1 MKLTLKIWRQ
11 PTADAPGKF
20 ETHHVTDANP
30 EMTILELLDRLNNT
44 LVSRGV
50 EPVAFE
56 SDCREGICGTCGIT
70 VNGRPHGPAPNWRAL
85 ARARASG
92 PGLNRYLTAAESRA
106 AMLRAD
112 A

>member
-11 PTADAPGKF
+11 PTAGAPGKF
-20 ETHHVTDANP
+20 ETHHVSDANP

-44 LVSRGV
+44 LVSRGA

-70 VNGRPHGPAPNWRAL
+70 VNGRPHGPAANTTTCQQHVRGFKDGATIHLEPFR
-85 ARARASG
+85 S
-92 PGLNRYLTAAESRA
+92 AAYP
-106 AMLRAD
+106 
-112 A
+112 